1 MYVKR
6 IKDNN
11 KTPVTHGIRN
21 KKKNEEQENQNTL
34 TQKSGGKS
42 CTRKCQQFQ
51 ECE

>member
-6 IKDNN
+6 LKDN
-11 KTPVTHGIRN
+11 KKSPVTHSIRN
-21 KKKNEEQENQNTL
+21 KKKNEEQEVQNTL

-42 CTRKCQQFQ
+42 CTGKCQQFQ